1 MMLELVTLHLHLMY
15 NVSIYTCDHL
25 LLLSLSQFLL
35 KLLLLVLMFSMF
47 NQVVLGQYLYLI
59 ILMVIQHLLLPGL
72 VQDLM
77 DKYLMEEDLL

>member
-1 MMLELVTLHLHLMY
+1 MMLELVTLHLYLMY
-15 NVSIYTCDHL
+15 NVSIIYTCDHL

-35 KLLLLVLMFSMF
+35 KLLLLVLIFSMF

-72 VQDLM
+72 DLM